1 MTRPAAGWM
10 DRLPTDHLIT
20 EFSIWSSDLLR
31 LADDIDRVKAH
42 ADMLHFDV
50 SDGVFASTLLLFP
63 EIVARVRAICDLPIH
78 VHLMVGESALINQI
92 NQFAAA
98 GADLIS
104 IHAENTLLADSAIA
118 RINQL
123 GLVAGIVLKVDTPV
137 VKLVRHLPRVGFVT
151 LFGAP
156 IGEREGLDPTAEARL
171 KEARKYIDAT
181 AVDHRVVLI
190 ADGAIREDTVPAL
203 CKAGAQA
210 VIAGKLVFEAPDLDA
225 RMKWMRSL

>member
-10 DRLPTDHLIT
+10 DRLPKNRLIT

-31 LADDIDRVKAH
+31 LADDVARISPY

-50 SDGVFASTLLLFP
+50 SDGVFADTLLLFP
-63 EIVARVRAICDLPIH
+63 EIVARIRKISDLPIH

-92 NQFAAA
+92 NQFAEA
-98 GADLIS
+98 GADVIS
-104 IHAENTLLADSAIA
+104 IHAENTLITDSAIA
-118 RINQL
+118 RINEL
-123 GLVAGIVLKVDTPV
+123 GLIAGIVLKVDTPV

-156 IGEREGLDPTAEARL
+156 IGEREGLDPAAEARL
-171 KEARKYIDAT
+171 REARRYIDAT
-181 AVDHRVVLI
+181 VDDHRVVLI

-203 CKAGAQA
+203 RKAGAQA
-210 VIAGKLVFEAPDLDA
+210 VVAGKLVFEAPDLDA
-225 RMKWMRSL
+225 RMTWLRAL